1 MGGASG
7 KSSVSGRT
15 STHDVEAIVVGPTA
29 QPLGTASGKHEVTEI
44 RSIDTYGALQR
55 EFTYF
60 YSSETKSVVKMTAD
74 LSSSR
79 GNRHYET

>member
-15 STHDVEAIVVGPTA
+15 STHDVEAIVVGPTP

-44 RSIDTYGALQR
+44 RSIDTMELCNVNLHI
-55 EFTYF
+55 FTAP
-60 YSSETKSVVKMTAD
+60 KPKA
-74 LSSSR
+74 
-79 GNRHYET
+79 